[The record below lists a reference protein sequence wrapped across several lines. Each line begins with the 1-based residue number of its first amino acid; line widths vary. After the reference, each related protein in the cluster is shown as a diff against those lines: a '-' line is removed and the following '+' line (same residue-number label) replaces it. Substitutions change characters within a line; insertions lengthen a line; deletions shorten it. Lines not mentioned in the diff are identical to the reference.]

1 MRPNGILG
9 IVLLCVGI
17 ILLVF
22 AWRAANAPVD
32 QVVDTLTE
40 RFTQGTMLYIIGG
53 VIALVLGVVLLVAR
67 PRP

>member
-32 QVVDTLTE
+32 QVVDTLTG